1 MGLGHVLG
9 FVARVTRKTV
19 LYKRN
24 ILRRRKKWVVSF
36 QVPNGAQNP
45 RPSYIKIE
53 NK

>member
-9 FVARVTRKTV
+9 FVARVTRKN
-19 LYKRN
+19 RN